1 MMHLMAAE
9 GKLRLEV
16 RVLNTDMLVDV
27 EQSVALQEA
36 RQPQEENMRQQL
48 SRLGNT
54 VYEASEVVIDR
65 GVAAL
70 FVPSSVLSDIRRQA
84 VEALDQLL
92 SDHTYSSDQSDR
104 SDHSAP
110 PMPPVYSRY
119 SYLYNVANETARQFY
134 ADHGLP
140 HVGKAFERG
149 NIHPDAGKGAPLLM
163 QCRHCIRRLLGYCSK
178 EGKKMPWREPLSL
191 ALPDGRHF
199 RLEFDCRHCQMLV
212 YAEN

>member
-1 MMHLMAAE
+1 
-9 GKLRLEV
+9 
-16 RVLNTDMLVDV
+16 
-27 EQSVALQEA
+27 
-36 RQPQEENMRQQL
+36 MRQQL

-54 VYEASEVVIDR
+54 VYEASEVVIDS

-70 FVPSSVLSDIRRQA
+70 FVPSSVLSDMRRQV

-92 SDHTYSSDQSDR
+92 SGHSDSSGHSDFFDHSDS

-110 PMPPVYSRY
+110 SMPPVYSRY

-199 RLEFDCRHCQMLV
+199 RLEFDCRHCQMLF